1 MNIVCFGLSHR
12 TAAVEVRE
20 RFAFAD
26 QELPAATLRLR
37 ALEGVQEALILS
49 TCNRVEHYAVLD
61 DGPDPVRRAS
71 DLFRLYCET
80 GGLNVHADGEQ
91 FYHHDS
97 PASVE
102 HLFRVASGLDSM
114 VIGETE
120 ILGQVKQAYQVAAGA
135 GTTSR
140 VLNKLFQRAFQA
152 AKQVRSDTDIGR
164 GTVSV
169 ASAAVDLAERLF
181 GDLGGCR
188 ALVLGAGETG
198 ERTARALLSR
208 GVRPAGL
215 AVANRS
221 YERAAALAAALG
233 GRAVPSFDAWE
244 REAAEADIL
253 ITSTAATEP
262 VVSTAQLAR
271 LMRPREER
279 PLFVIDIAV
288 PRDVE
293 PSANDI
299 EGVYLYDIDSLQEIA
314 RQAMASRERELVACE
329 RIIGRHVEEF
339 AAWIRRAGGSAE
351 GKVQGAECQK
361 GEAKLLPSTY

>member
-20 RFAFAD
+20 RFALAD
-26 QELPAATLRLR
+26 KELPAATRRLR
-37 ALEGVQEALILS
+37 ALQGVREALSLS
-49 TCNRVEHYAVLD
+49 TCTRVEHYAVLD
-61 DGPDPVRRAS
+61 DGPDPIRRAR
-71 DLFRLYCET
+71 DLFRHYCET
-80 GGLNVHADGEQ
+80 SGLDTHADGEQ

-120 ILGQVKQAYQVAAGA
+120 ILGQVKQAYHVAADA

-140 VLNKLFQRAFQA
+140 VLNKLFQRAFQT
-152 AKQVRSDTDIGR
+152 AKQVRTDTGIGR

-181 GDLGGCR
+181 GDLRRCR

-221 YERAAALAAALG
+221 PERAAALAAELG
-233 GRAVPSFDAWE
+233 GRAVPAFDAWE
-244 REAAEADIL
+244 HEADAVDIL
-253 ITSTAATEP
+253 ITSTAAQSA
-262 VVSTAQLAR
+262 VVTAAQIAR
-271 LMRPREER
+271 IMRGRSDR
-279 PLFVIDIAV
+279 PLFIIDIAV

-293 PSANDI
+293 PAANDL
-299 EGVYLYDIDSLQEIA
+299 EGVYLYDIDALQEIA
-314 RQAMASRERELVACE
+314 RQGLASRERELAACDV
-329 RIIGRHVEEF
+329 IIGRHVEEF
-339 AAWIRRAGGSAE
+339 ESWIKRAGESAE
-351 GKVQGAECQK
+351 GRMRNADPQK
-361 GEAKLLPSTY
+361 QNAGLLPSAS

>member
-12 TAAVEVRE
+12 TASVEVRE

-26 QELPAATLRLR
+26 KELPAATLRLR
-37 ALEGVQEALILS
+37 ALEGVREALILS
-49 TCNRVEHYAVLD
+49 TCNRVEHYAVID
-61 DGPDPVRRAS
+61 DGPEPVRRAS

-80 GGLNVHADGEQ
+80 GGLETHAEGEQ
-91 FYHHDS
+91 FYHHDA
-97 PASVE
+97 PESVA

-114 VIGETE
+114 VLGETE
-120 ILGQVKQAYQVAAGA
+120 ILGQVKQAYSVASEA

-152 AKQVRSDTDIGR
+152 AKQVRSDTEIGR

-181 GDLGGCR
+181 GDLKRCR

-208 GVRPAGL
+208 GVCPDGL

-221 YERAAALAAALG
+221 PERAAALAAELG
-233 GRAVPSFDAWE
+233 GRAVPEFDAWE
-244 REAAEADIL
+244 REAAGVDIL
-253 ITSTAATEP
+253 ITSTAATSAI
-262 VVSTAQLAR
+262 VTAAQLAR
-271 LMRPREER
+271 IMRGRSDR

-293 PSANDI
+293 PAANDI
-299 EGVYLYDIDSLQEIA
+299 EGVYLYDIDALQEIA
-314 RQAMASRERELVACE
+314 RQGMASRERELAACE

-339 AAWIRRAGGSAE
+339 ESWVRRAGE
-351 GKVQGAECQK
+351 NAECGMRDAESRK
-361 GEAKLLPSTY
+361 GNAEMLPSAF

>member
-1 MNIVCFGLSHR
+1 M
-12 TAAVEVRE
+12 
-20 RFAFAD
+20 
-26 QELPAATLRLR
+26 
-37 ALEGVQEALILS
+37 
-49 TCNRVEHYAVLD
+49 LD
-61 DGPDPVRRAS
+61 DGPEPIRRAR

-80 GGLNVHADGEQ
+80 GGLDTGAAGEA

-114 VIGETE
+114 VLGETE
-120 ILGQVKQAYQVAAGA
+120 ILGQVKQAYQAASGA

-152 AKQVRSDTDIGR
+152 AKQVRTDTGVGR

-181 GDLGGCR
+181 GDLGRCR

-208 GVRPAGL
+208 GVRPAAL

-221 YERAAALAAALG
+221 PERAAALAAELG
-233 GRAVPSFDAWE
+233 GRAVAQWDAWE
-244 REAAEADIL
+244 HEAGAADIL
-253 ITSTAATEP
+253 ITSTAATRAI
-262 VVSTAQLAR
+262 VTAAQLGRIMRAR
-271 LMRPREER
+271 NDR

-293 PSANDI
+293 PAANDI
-299 EGVYLYDIDSLQEIA
+299 EGVYLYDIDALQEIA
-314 RQAMASRERELVACE
+314 RQGLVSRERELAACAGL
-329 RIIGRHVEEF
+329 IGRHVEEF
-339 AAWIRRAGGSAE
+339 ESWVKRAGESSALGTRNVE
-351 GKVQGAECQK
+351 SQK
-361 GEAKLLPSTY
+361 GNSELLPSTS

>member
-20 RFAFAD
+20 RFALAD
-26 QELPAATLRLR
+26 KELPAATLRLR
-37 ALEGVQEALILS
+37 SLQGVREALILS

-61 DGPDPVRRAS
+61 DGPEPVRRAS

-80 GGLNVHADGEQ
+80 GGLETHAEGEQ
-91 FYHHDS
+91 FYHHDAPES
-97 PASVE
+97 MA

-114 VIGETE
+114 VLGETE
-120 ILGQVKQAYQVAAGA
+120 ILGQVKQAYQVATAA

-152 AKQVRSDTDIGR
+152 AKQVRSDTEVGR

-181 GDLGGCR
+181 GDLRRCR

-215 AVANRS
+215 SVANRS
-221 YERAAALAAALG
+221 PERAAALAAVLG
-233 GRAVPSFDAWE
+233 GHAVPEFGAWE
-244 REAAEADIL
+244 HEAAEADIL
-253 ITSTAATEP
+253 ITSTAAQSA
-262 VVSTAQLAR
+262 VVSAAQVAR
-271 LMRPREER
+271 IMRGRGDR
-279 PLFVIDIAV
+279 PLFIIDIAV

-293 PSANDI
+293 PAANDI
-299 EGVYLYDIDSLQEIA
+299 EGVYLYDIDALQEIA
-314 RQAMASRERELVACE
+314 RQALASRERELAECE

-339 AAWIRRAGGSAE
+339 ESWVKRAGENPEDRMRSA
-351 GKVQGAECQK
+351 GARK
-361 GEAKLLPSTY
+361 EAAAMLPST